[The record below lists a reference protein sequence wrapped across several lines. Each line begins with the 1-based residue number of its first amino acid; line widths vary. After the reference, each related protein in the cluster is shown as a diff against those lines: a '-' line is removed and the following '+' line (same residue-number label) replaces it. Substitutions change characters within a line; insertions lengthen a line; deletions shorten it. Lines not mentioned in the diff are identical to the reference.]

1 MMNIQDN
8 YFYIP
13 ELKYNQVELYNSYL
27 NNDRDWAR
35 YGSQDLKSLH
45 TKYVDLKEV
54 KHIINQFKRPEIID
68 NVKFFKTIA
77 GGNVS
82 AHSDKRNV
90 AINIPIDTNDKQ
102 STIFYES
109 LGDYDNPN
117 INVGDKKIIT
127 KAKRYNKVKETQRFV
142 LNQPACLNTSL
153 PHGVENLSESDR
165 VILSISFKDE
175 YDSFSRI
182 NNLYRSN
189 QLV

>member
-1 MMNIQDN
+1 MN
-8 YFYIP
+8 YFFIP
-13 ELKYNQVELYNSYL
+13 ELKYNKDELYHCYL
-27 NNDRDWAR
+27 KNENEWAF
-35 YGSQDLKSLH
+35 YGPTELTSLH

-54 KHIINQFKRPEIID
+54 DYIVNQFKKPDIID
-68 NVKFFKTIA
+68 NIKFFKTIA

-127 KAKRYNKVKETQRFV
+127 KAKKYNKVKETQRFV

>member
-1 MMNIQDN
+1 MN

-13 ELKYNQVELYNSYL
+13 ELKFDREELYHCFLRNE
-27 NNDRDWAR
+27 NEWAF
-35 YGSQDLKSLH
+35 YGPTKLTSLH

-54 KHIINQFKRPEIID
+54 DYIVNQFKKPDIID
-68 NVKFFKTIA
+68 NIKFFKTIA

-90 AINIPIDTNDKQ
+90 AINIPIDTTDKQ
-102 STIFYES
+102 HTIFFES
-109 LGDYDNPN
+109 KGDYNSPN
-117 INVGDKKIIT
+117 IKVGDKQMSVQ
-127 KAKRYNKVKETQRFV
+127 AKKYNDVVETQRFI

-175 YDSFSRI
+175 YDSFIRI
-182 NNLYRSN
+182 SNLYKSK
-189 QLV
+189 QLI